1 MNVILATI
9 KKRKNDA
16 KMRLIQINLHT
27 TSNYSDLVAGVTL
40 FSTGALT
47 AGVSFGVGRAAVPVE
62 ELFESV
68 L

>member
-1 MNVILATI
+1 
-9 KKRKNDA
+9 
-16 KMRLIQINLHT
+16 MRLIQTNLRT

-40 FSTGALT
+40 FSAGALA
-47 AGVSFGVGRAAVPVE
+47 AGVSFGVGSAAVPVE